1 MTARSRRTSPRP
13 ATGAAGVRSHA
24 RAVARVVAPLAGLL
38 LVLPVVLAL
47 VSCSVPATRQGAP
60 SEVAAAPS
68 GAAPPAA
75 GAASASS
82 PDPALAR
89 RAEAVA
95 AALAASRPAAHAV
108 ARQVSVSG
116 REGALDAAART
127 RVLAEAG
134 GPGHAALL
142 QRHVMAMA
150 QFGDVDLHAHNEAQ
164 LLVDGPAT
172 FDSMFGAIERARHSI
187 LLQSYI
193 IDDSAIAQRLAALL
207 ARKRADG
214 VSVAVLYDDVGSLG
228 TSAAYFAALR
238 EQGVLTCAVNPVHPL
253 ERPGYWEIQ
262 QRDHRKIL
270 SIDRRVGYTG
280 GINISAVYSSG
291 SFGRARPREEDE
303 ARRSGWR
310 DTQIRLRGPA
320 VAALDDL
327 VRATWREQGCRG
339 ELAPPPAAAPAGAPG
354 GQLVRIVPSSPD
366 DEFNRIYA
374 LLLAAIHGAERSVY
388 LTMAYFAPGED
399 MVDALA
405 RAAQRGVDVQLV
417 LPSVSDFAPVLHAG
431 RSHYQRLLDA
441 GVQLHE
447 LQDAV
452 LHAKTAVI
460 DGVVSTVGSSN
471 LDWRSI
477 VANREVNA
485 VVLGEDFGAAMTRMF
500 RRDVAASTRIT
511 PEAWAARPWTQ
522 RLREL
527 LARVLEPLW

>member
-1 MTARSRRTSPRP
+1 MI
-13 ATGAAGVRSHA
+13 
-24 RAVARVVAPLAGLL
+24 APLAGLLL

-47 VSCSVPATRQGAP
+47 ASCAVPATRQGAP
-60 SEVAAAPS
+60 SDVAAAPTGTAS
-68 GAAPPAA
+68 PAA
-75 GAASASS
+75 GAASASG

-108 ARQVSVSG
+108 AQQVSVSG
-116 REGALDAAART
+116 REGALDTAART
-127 RVLAEAG
+127 RMLADAG
-134 GPGHAALL
+134 GPGRAALL

-150 QFGDVDLHAHNEAQ
+150 QFGDVDLHAHNEAR

-172 FDSMFGAIERARHSI
+172 FDSMFEAIERARHSI

-193 IDDSAIAQRLAALL
+193 IEDSAIAQRLAALL
-207 ARKRADG
+207 VRRRAEG

-228 TSAAYFAALR
+228 TSAAFFAALR

-253 ERPGYWEIQ
+253 KRPGYWEIQ

-270 SIDRRVGYTG
+270 SIDRQVGYTG

-291 SFGRARPREEDE
+291 SFSRARPRKEDD

-339 ELAPPPAAAPAGAPG
+339 ELAPPPATAAGTPAGH
-354 GQLVRIVPSSPD
+354 LVRIVPSSPD

-417 LPSVSDFAPVLHAG
+417 LPSMSDFTPVLHAG

-485 VVLGEDFGAAMTRMF
+485 VVLGEDFGEAMTRMF
-500 RRDVAASTRIT
+500 RRDVAASRRVT
-511 PEAWAARPWTQ
+511 PEAWASRPWTQ
-522 RLREL
+522 RLREA
-527 LARVLEPLW
+527 LARAFEPLW